1 MDLAFLNLTFL
12 FGALGAAVPL
22 VLHLVRRQ
30 RAGIHVF
37 SMVRFLISSQRA
49 IVRQQRFRRLLLLL
63 LRMAACALLAVIFAR
78 PFLRDQEETVFAGT
92 QPEAVAI
99 LVDTSY
105 SMGYG
110 NRIALAKRR
119 AAEILNDLQTGDQ
132 AALLPFAVQARVVR
146 ELGSSHAELPV
157 LLDSEVIATF
167 QATDYVE
174 ALRAADDQLS
184 GSDFDR
190 RTVYLV
196 SDFQQSGWNPRSGGW
211 KLSPGV
217 QLRMIDV
224 GDAQDDNSAVTGVE
238 IPSIAG
244 MDPSAVPAGQER
256 APAAPVAAPGE
267 DRAPAAPE
275 GERRAP
281 AGQERALSGDGR
293 TLDVAVRIRNFGPA
307 PFRDEVTLRVNGIET
322 GKRRVDI
329 PPYSDRVEI
338 FRQTFGS
345 ATNTGEVM
353 LGEDG
358 LPVDNRFYFTVNA
371 PTPVRVLCLE
381 ERSRPN
387 RPSEA
392 AYYLSQALSL
402 RRDPPVVVDV
412 QSPDALAAIDPSE
425 YDVVV
430 SANLSV
436 LPRAA
441 KDRLTGYVRSGGSLI
456 IALNPA
462 VSSGI
467 FNSSFGELLPGRIAS
482 LSSPD
487 SPRDRYRLLTDVNY
501 QHPVFQPFSG
511 PRHGDFG
518 TVRFYRTARFE
529 PDSSASVPARFDDG
543 AAAVAEK
550 PLGNGRT
557 FLVLSTFDLAWTD
570 FPIREVFVPFLYES
584 IDYLASRGTMH
595 ERGTGLYR
603 LAGEAVR
610 LPDDAQ
616 HVVLPSGEQVPVE
629 SSRSGR
635 KLITQTRQP
644 GLYRVQSESGRQTFA
659 VNLDTRESD
668 FTRMDTEAFA
678 AAMINPVAV
687 SPESRE
693 TESLARFVRDAE
705 VERRQGL
712 WWILG
717 FTLIVL
723 VLGETLLANRTH
735 R

>member
-22 VLHLVRRQ
+22 ILHLVRRQ

-37 SMVRFLISSQRA
+37 SMVRFLISSQRS

-78 PFLRDQEETVFAGT
+78 PFLRDQDETVFAGT

-132 AALLPFAVQARVVR
+132 VALLTFAVQARVIR
-146 ELGSSHAELPV
+146 ELGSSHSELPV
-157 LLDSEVIATF
+157 LVDSEVSATF

-211 KLSPGV
+211 KLGPGV

-238 IPSIAG
+238 IPTVAG
-244 MDPSAVPAGQER
+244 MESSAAASVESSGSPAS
-256 APAAPVAAPGE
+256 
-267 DRAPAAPE
+267 E
-275 GERRAP
+275 G
-281 AGQERALSGDGR
+281 RALSADGR
-293 TLDVAVRIRNFGPA
+293 TLDVAVRIRNFGQA

-322 GKRRVDI
+322 GKRRIDI
-329 PPYSDRVEI
+329 PPHSGRVEI

-345 ATNTGEVM
+345 ATNTGEVI

-381 ERSRPN
+381 ERSRPD

-412 QSPDALAAIDPSE
+412 LSPDALTAIDTSE
-425 YDVVV
+425 YDVVI

-436 LPRAA
+436 LPRAS
-441 KDRLTGYVRSGGSLI
+441 KDRLTGYVLSGGSLI

-487 SPRDRYRLLTDVNY
+487 SPRDRDRYRLLTDVNY

-518 TVRFYRTARFE
+518 TVRFFRTARFD

-584 IDYLASRGTMH
+584 IDYLASRGTLH
-595 ERGTGLYR
+595 ERGAGLYR

-610 LPDDAQ
+610 LPDGAQ
-616 HVVLPSGEQVPVE
+616 HVELPSGEQVPVE
-629 SSRSGR
+629 TSRSGR
-635 KLITQTRQP
+635 KLFTQTRQP
-644 GLYRVQSESGRQTFA
+644 GLYRVQSAGGRQTFA

-668 FTRMDTEAFA
+668 FTRLDPQAFA
-678 AAMINPVAV
+678 AALINPVAV
-687 SPESRE
+687 SPEVRE
-693 TESLARFVRDAE
+693 TESQDRLARDAE
-705 VERRQGL
+705 VERRQGI

-717 FTLIVL
+717 FTLIAL

>member
-78 PFLRDQEETVFAGT
+78 PFLRDQDETVFAGT

-105 SMGYG
+105 SMGFG

-132 AALLPFAVQARVVR
+132 AALLTFAVQARVIR
-146 ELGSSHAELPV
+146 ELGSSHSELPV
-157 LLDSEVIATF
+157 LVDSEVSTTF

-196 SDFQQSGWNPRSGGW
+196 SDFQQAGWNPRSGGW
-211 KLSPGV
+211 KLGPGV

-238 IPSIAG
+238 IPTVAG
-244 MDPSAVPAGQER
+244 MESS
-256 APAAPVAAPGE
+256 AAPDGA
-267 DRAPAAPE
+267 
-275 GERRAP
+275 ERV
-281 AGQERALSGDGR
+281 LSADGR
-293 TLDVAVRIRNFGPA
+293 TLDVAVRIRNFGQA

-329 PPYSDRVEI
+329 PPHSGRVEI
-338 FRQTFGS
+338 FRQAFGS
-345 ATNTGEVM
+345 ATNTGEVV

-358 LPVDNRFYFTVNA
+358 LPVDNRFFFTVNA

-392 AYYLSQALSL
+392 AYYLTQALSL

-412 QSPDALAAIDPSE
+412 RSPDALADVDPSD
-425 YDVVV
+425 YDVVI

-436 LPRAA
+436 VPRAA

-487 SPRDRYRLLTDVNY
+487 GPRDRYRLLTDVNY

-595 ERGTGLYR
+595 EHGAGLYR

-610 LPDDAQ
+610 LPDGAQ
-616 HVVLPSGEQVPVE
+616 YVVLPSGEQVPVE
-629 SSRSGR
+629 TSRTGS
-635 KLITQTRQP
+635 KLFTQTRQP
-644 GLYRVQSESGRQTFA
+644 GLYRVQSEDGQQTFA

-668 FTRMDTEAFA
+668 FTRMDAEAFA
-678 AAMINPVAV
+678 AALINLVAV

-717 FTLIVL
+717 FTLIAL

>member
-49 IVRQQRFRRLLLLL
+49 IVRQQRFRRILLLL
-63 LRMAACALLAVIFAR
+63 LRMAACAILAVIFAR
-78 PFLRDQEETVFAGT
+78 PFLRDQDETVFAGT
-92 QPEAVAI
+92 QPEAVSI

-119 AAEILNDLQTGDQ
+119 AAEILNELQTGDQ
-132 AALLPFAVQARVVR
+132 VALLTFAVQARVVR
-146 ELGSSHAELPV
+146 EIGPNQAELPI
-157 LLDSEVIATF
+157 LLDTQVNATF

-211 KLSPGV
+211 RLSPGV

-224 GDAQDDNSAVTGVE
+224 GDAQDENSAVTGVE
-238 IPSIAG
+238 IPTVAS
-244 MDPSAVPAGQER
+244 SES
-256 APAAPVAAPGE
+256 PAAAAAE
-267 DRAPAAPE
+267 DRTPDASATPT
-275 GERRAP
+275 GDGTLSR
-281 AGQERALSGDGR
+281 QERALSGDGR
-293 TLDVAVRIRNFGPA
+293 TLDVAVRIRNFGQA
-307 PFRDEVTLRVNGIET
+307 LFRDEVTLRVNGVET
-322 GKRRVDI
+322 GKRRVDL
-329 PPYSDRVEI
+329 PPQSGRVEI
-338 FRQTFGS
+338 FRQTFS
-345 ATNTGEVM
+345 AATNTGEVM
-353 LGEDG
+353 LGDDG

-412 QSPDALAAIDPSE
+412 RSADALAVSDPSE
-425 YDVVV
+425 YDVVI

-487 SPRDRYRLLTDVNY
+487 GPRDRYRLLTDVNY

-595 ERGTGLYR
+595 ERGAGLYR

-610 LPDDAQ
+610 LPDDAR

-629 SSRSGR
+629 TSRSGR
-635 KLITQTRQP
+635 KLFTQTRHP
-644 GLYRVQSESGRQTFA
+644 GLYRVQSAGGQQTFA

-668 FTRMDTEAFA
+668 FTRMDAEAFA
-678 AAMINPVAV
+678 AAMINPVAT
-687 SPESRE
+687 SPEARE
-693 TESLARFVRDAE
+693 TASWDRLVRDAE

-717 FTLIVL
+717 FTLIAL
-723 VLGETLLANRTH
+723 VLSETLLANRTH

>member
-37 SMVRFLISSQRA
+37 SMVRFLVSSQRA

-63 LRMAACALLAVIFAR
+63 LRMAACALLAVVFAR
-78 PFLRDQEETVFAGT
+78 PFIRDHNETVFASA

-110 NRIALAKRR
+110 NRLALAKRR
-119 AAEILNDLQTGDQ
+119 VAEILNDLQTGDQ
-132 AALLPFAVQARVVR
+132 VALLTFAVQARVVR
-146 ELGSSHAELPV
+146 ELGSGHSELPV
-157 LLDSEVIATF
+157 LLDTEVNATF

-184 GSDFDR
+184 GADFDQ

-196 SDFQQSGWNPRSGGW
+196 SDFQQSGWKQGSAGW
-211 KLSPGV
+211 KLGPGV

-224 GDAQDDNSAVTGVE
+224 GDAQDDNAAVTGVE
-238 IPSIAG
+238 IP
-244 MDPSAVPAGQER
+244 AVTSMEL
-256 APAAPVAAPGE
+256 PAAPAGG
-267 DRAPAAPE
+267 DRAPT
-275 GERRAP
+275 GE
-281 AGQERALSGDGR
+281 ERALAGSGR
-293 TLDVAVRIRNFGPA
+293 TLDVVVRIRNYGRA
-307 PFRDEVTLRVNGIET
+307 PFRDEVTLRVNGIESE
-322 GKRRVDI
+322 KRRVDI
-329 PPYSDRVEI
+329 PPRSGRLET
-338 FRQTFGS
+338 FRQTFES
-345 ATNTGEVM
+345 ATNTGEVI

-371 PTPVRVLCLE
+371 PSPVRVLCLE
-381 ERSRPN
+381 ERLRPD

-402 RRDPPVVVDV
+402 RRNPPVVVDV
-412 QSPDALAAIDPSE
+412 QSPGTLDAVDPAE

-441 KDRLTGYVRSGGSLI
+441 KNTLTGYVRSGGSLI
-456 IALNPA
+456 IGLNPA
-462 VSSGI
+462 VSPGI
-467 FNSSFGELLPGRIAS
+467 FNSSFGELLPGRIVS
-482 LSSPD
+482 LSYPD

-518 TVRFYRTARFE
+518 TARFYRTARLE

-543 AAAVAEK
+543 GSAMAEK

-584 IDYLASRGTMH
+584 IDYLATRGSMH

-610 LPDDAQ
+610 LPDDAR
-616 HVVLPSGEQVPVE
+616 HVELPTGEQVPVE
-629 SSRSGR
+629 TSRSGR
-635 KLITQTRQP
+635 KLFTQTRQP
-644 GLYRVQSESGRQTFA
+644 GLYQVQSAGGRQYFA

-668 FTRMDTEAFA
+668 FTRMDAEAFA
-678 AAMINPVAV
+678 SALINPVAM

-693 TESLARFVRDAE
+693 TESLARLARDAE

-712 WWILG
+712 WWFLG
-717 FTLIVL
+717 FTLIAL

>member
-22 VLHLVRRQ
+22 ILHLVRRQ

-37 SMVRFLISSQRA
+37 SMVRFLISSQRS

-78 PFLRDQEETVFAGT
+78 PFLRDQDETVFAGT

-132 AALLPFAVQARVVR
+132 AALLTFAVQARVIR
-146 ELGSSHAELPV
+146 ELGSSHSELPV
-157 LLDSEVIATF
+157 LVDSEVSATF

-211 KLSPGV
+211 KLGPGV

-238 IPSIAG
+238 IPTVAG
-244 MDPSAVPAGQER
+244 MESS
-256 APAAPVAAPGE
+256 AAPDGA
-267 DRAPAAPE
+267 
-275 GERRAP
+275 
-281 AGQERALSGDGR
+281 ERALSADGR
-293 TLDVAVRIRNFGPA
+293 TLDVAVRIRNFGQA

-329 PPYSDRVEI
+329 PPHSSRVEI

-358 LPVDNRFYFTVNA
+358 LPVDNRFFFTVNA

-412 QSPDALAAIDPSE
+412 RSPDALAAVDPSE
-425 YDVVV
+425 YDVVI

-482 LSSPD
+482 LSPPD
-487 SPRDRYRLLTDVNY
+487 RPRDRYRVLTDVNY

-595 ERGTGLYR
+595 ERGAGLYR

-610 LPDDAQ
+610 LPDGAQ

-629 SSRSGR
+629 TSRTGR
-635 KLITQTRQP
+635 KLFTQTRQP
-644 GLYRVQSESGRQTFA
+644 GLYRVQSEGGQQTFA

-668 FTRMDTEAFA
+668 FARMDAEAFA
-678 AAMINPVAV
+678 AALINPVAE

-717 FTLIVL
+717 FTLIAL

>member
-22 VLHLVRRQ
+22 ILHLVRRQ

-37 SMVRFLISSQRA
+37 SMVRFLISSQRS

-78 PFLRDQEETVFAGT
+78 PFLRDQDETVFAGT

-132 AALLPFAVQARVVR
+132 AALLTFAVQARVIR
-146 ELGSSHAELPV
+146 ELGSSHSELPV
-157 LLDSEVIATF
+157 LVDSEVSATF

-211 KLSPGV
+211 KLGPGV

-238 IPSIAG
+238 IPTVAG
-244 MDPSAVPAGQER
+244 MESSAAAGLESSSAR
-256 APAAPVAAPGE
+256 AGE
-267 DRAPAAPE
+267 GRTSAGE
-275 GERRAP
+275 G
-281 AGQERALSGDGR
+281 RALSADGR
-293 TLDVAVRIRNFGPA
+293 TLDVAVRIRNFGQA

-322 GKRRVDI
+322 GKRRIDI
-329 PPYSDRVEI
+329 PPHSGRVEI

-381 ERSRPN
+381 ERSRPD

-412 QSPDALAAIDPSE
+412 RSPDALTAIDASE
-425 YDVVV
+425 YDVVI

-436 LPRAA
+436 LPRAS
-441 KDRLTGYVRSGGSLI
+441 KDRLTGYVLSGGSLI

-487 SPRDRYRLLTDVNY
+487 SPRDRDRYRLLTDVNY

-518 TVRFYRTARFE
+518 TVRFFRTARFD

-584 IDYLASRGTMH
+584 IDYLASRGTLH
-595 ERGTGLYR
+595 ERGAGLYR

-610 LPDDAQ
+610 LPDGAQ
-616 HVVLPSGEQVPVE
+616 HVELPSGEQVPVE
-629 SSRSGR
+629 TSRSGR
-635 KLITQTRQP
+635 KLFTQTRQP
-644 GLYRVQSESGRQTFA
+644 GLYRVQSEGGQQTFA

-668 FTRMDTEAFA
+668 FTRMDAEAFA
-678 AAMINPVAV
+678 AALINPVAV

-717 FTLIVL
+717 FTLIAL
-723 VLGETLLANRTH
+723 MLGETLLANRTH

>member
-22 VLHLVRRQ
+22 ILHLVRRQ

-37 SMVRFLISSQRA
+37 SMVRFLISSQRSV
-49 IVRQQRFRRLLLLL
+49 VRQQRFRRLLLLL
-63 LRMAACALLAVIFAR
+63 LRMAVCALLAVIFAR
-78 PFLRDQEETVFAGT
+78 PFLRDQDETVFAGT

-105 SMGYG
+105 SMGFG

-132 AALLPFAVQARVVR
+132 AALLTFAVQARVVR
-146 ELGSSHAELPV
+146 ELGSSHSELPV
-157 LLDSEVIATF
+157 LVDSEVSATF

-211 KLSPGV
+211 KLGPGV

-238 IPSIAG
+238 IPTVAG
-244 MDPSAVPAGQER
+244 MESSAATSVGSS
-256 APAAPVAAPGE
+256 AAPDGA
-267 DRAPAAPE
+267 
-275 GERRAP
+275 ERV
-281 AGQERALSGDGR
+281 LSADGR
-293 TLDVAVRIRNFGPA
+293 TLDVAVRIRNFGQA

-322 GKRRVDI
+322 GKRRIDI
-329 PPYSDRVEI
+329 PPHSGRVEI
-338 FRQTFGS
+338 FRQAFGS
-345 ATNTGEVM
+345 ATNTGEVI

-358 LPVDNRFYFTVNA
+358 LPVDNRFFFTVNA
-371 PTPVRVLCLE
+371 PTPIRVLCLE

-392 AYYLSQALSL
+392 AYYLTQALSL

-412 QSPDALAAIDPSE
+412 RSPDALAAVDPSD
-425 YDVVV
+425 YDVVI

-487 SPRDRYRLLTDVNY
+487 GPRDRYRVLTDVNY

-595 ERGTGLYR
+595 ERGAGLYR

-610 LPDDAQ
+610 LPDGAQ
-616 HVVLPSGEQVPVE
+616 YVVLPSGEQVPVE
-629 SSRSGR
+629 TSRTGR
-635 KLITQTRQP
+635 MLFTQTRQP
-644 GLYRVQSESGRQTFA
+644 GLYRVQSEDGQQTFA

-668 FTRMDTEAFA
+668 LARMDAEAFA
-678 AAMINPVAV
+678 AALINPVAV

-717 FTLIVL
+717 FTLIAL

>member
-22 VLHLVRRQ
+22 ILHLVRRQ

-37 SMVRFLISSQRA
+37 SMVRFLISSQRS

-78 PFLRDQEETVFAGT
+78 PFLRDQDETVFAGT

-105 SMGYG
+105 SMGFG

-132 AALLPFAVQARVVR
+132 AALLTFAVQARVIR
-146 ELGSSHAELPV
+146 ELGSSHSELPV
-157 LLDSEVIATF
+157 LVDSEVSATF

-196 SDFQQSGWNPRSGGW
+196 SDFQQAGWNPRSGGW
-211 KLSPGV
+211 KLGPGV

-238 IPSIAG
+238 IPTVAG
-244 MDPSAVPAGQER
+244 MESS
-256 APAAPVAAPGE
+256 AAPDGA
-267 DRAPAAPE
+267 
-275 GERRAP
+275 ERV
-281 AGQERALSGDGR
+281 LSADGR
-293 TLDVAVRIRNFGPA
+293 TLDVAVRIRNFGQA

-329 PPYSDRVEI
+329 PPHSGQVEI
-338 FRQTFGS
+338 FRQAFGS
-345 ATNTGEVM
+345 ATNTGEVV

-358 LPVDNRFYFTVNA
+358 LPVDNRFFFTVNA

-392 AYYLSQALSL
+392 AYYLTQALSL

-412 QSPDALAAIDPSE
+412 RSPDALADVDPSD
-425 YDVVV
+425 YDVVI

-487 SPRDRYRLLTDVNY
+487 GPRDRYRLLTDVNY

-595 ERGTGLYR
+595 ERGDGLYR

-610 LPDDAQ
+610 LPDGAQ
-616 HVVLPSGEQVPVE
+616 YVVLPSGEQVPVE
-629 SSRSGR
+629 TSRTGS
-635 KLITQTRQP
+635 KLFTQTRQP
-644 GLYRVQSESGRQTFA
+644 GLYRVQSEDGQQTFA

-668 FTRMDTEAFA
+668 FTRMDAEAFA
-678 AAMINPVAV
+678 AALINPLAV

-717 FTLIVL
+717 FTLIAL

>member
-22 VLHLVRRQ
+22 ILHLVRRQ

-37 SMVRFLISSQRA
+37 SMVRFLVSSQRA

-110 NRIALAKRR
+110 NRIALAKRQ
-119 AAEILNDLQTGDQ
+119 AADILNDLQTGDQ
-132 AALLPFAVQARVVR
+132 AALLTFAVQAQVVR
-146 ELGSSHAELPV
+146 ELGSNQSELPV
-157 LLDSEVIATF
+157 LLDTEVNATY

-211 KLSPGV
+211 RLSPGI

-224 GDAQDDNSAVTGVE
+224 GDAQDENSAVTGVE
-238 IPSIAG
+238 IPTVASG
-244 MDPSAVPAGQER
+244 ESSAFTSGVSS
-256 APAAPVAAPGE
+256 AALDGE
-267 DRAPAAPE
+267 
-275 GERRAP
+275 
-281 AGQERALSGDGR
+281 GR
-293 TLDVAVRIRNFGPA
+293 TPNGEARTPDGEARTLSEGGRILEVAVRIRNFGQA

-329 PPYSDRVEI
+329 PPRSGRVEL

-345 ATNTGEVM
+345 ATNTGEVI
-353 LGEDG
+353 LGADA

-381 ERSRPN
+381 ERSRPD

-402 RRDPPVVVDV
+402 RLDPPVVVDV
-412 QSPDALAAIDPSE
+412 RSPDVLTAIDPSE

-584 IDYLASRGTMH
+584 IDYLASRGSMH
-595 ERGTGLYR
+595 ERGAGLYR

-616 HVVLPSGEQVPVE
+616 HVELPSGELVPVE
-629 SSRSGR
+629 TSRSGR
-635 KLITQTRQP
+635 KLFTQTRQP
-644 GLYRVQSESGRQTFA
+644 GLYRVQSAVGRQTFA

-668 FTRMDTEAFA
+668 FTRMDAEAFA
-678 AAMINPVAV
+678 AALINPVAV
-687 SPESRE
+687 SPEARE
-693 TESLARFVRDAE
+693 TESQDRLVRDAE

-717 FTLIVL
+717 FTLIAL

>member
-49 IVRQQRFRRLLLLL
+49 IVRQQRFRRILLLL
-63 LRMAACALLAVIFAR
+63 LRMAACAILAVIFAR
-78 PFLRDQEETVFAGT
+78 PFLRDQDETVFAGT
-92 QPEAVAI
+92 QPEAVSI

-119 AAEILNDLQTGDQ
+119 AAEILNELQTGDQ
-132 AALLPFAVQARVVR
+132 VALLTFAVQARVVR
-146 ELGSSHAELPV
+146 EIGPNQAELPI
-157 LLDSEVIATF
+157 LLDTQVNATF

-211 KLSPGV
+211 RLSPGV

-238 IPSIAG
+238 IPTFASVE
-244 MDPSAVPAGQER
+244 S
-256 APAAPVAAPGE
+256 PAAAAAE
-267 DRAPAAPE
+267 DRTPDASATPT
-275 GERRAP
+275 GDGTLSR
-281 AGQERALSGDGR
+281 QERALSGDGR
-293 TLDVAVRIRNFGPA
+293 TLDVAVRIRNFGQA
-307 PFRDEVTLRVNGIET
+307 PFRDEVTLRVNGVET
-322 GKRRVDI
+322 GKRRVDV
-329 PPYSDRVEI
+329 PPQSGRVEI
-338 FRQTFGS
+338 FRQTFS
-345 ATNTGEVM
+345 AATNTGEVM
-353 LGEDG
+353 LGDDG

-412 QSPDALAAIDPSE
+412 RSADALGAADPSE
-425 YDVVV
+425 YDVVI

-482 LSSPD
+482 LSSPE

-595 ERGTGLYR
+595 ERGAGLYR

-610 LPDDAQ
+610 LPDDAR

-629 SSRSGR
+629 TSRSGR
-635 KLITQTRQP
+635 KLFTQTRHP
-644 GLYRVQSESGRQTFA
+644 GLYRVQSAGGQQTFA

-668 FTRMDTEAFA
+668 FTRMDAEAFA
-678 AAMINPVAV
+678 AAMINPVAR
-687 SPESRE
+687 SPEARE
-693 TESLARFVRDAE
+693 TASQDRLARDAE

-717 FTLIVL
+717 FTLIAL

>member
-49 IVRQQRFRRLLLLL
+49 IVRQQRFRRILLLL
-63 LRMAACALLAVIFAR
+63 LRMAACAILAVIFAR
-78 PFLRDQEETVFAGT
+78 PFLRDQDETVFAGT
-92 QPEAVAI
+92 QPEAVSI

-119 AAEILNDLQTGDQ
+119 AAEILNELQTGDQ
-132 AALLPFAVQARVVR
+132 VALLTFAVQARVVR
-146 ELGSSHAELPV
+146 EIGPNQAELPI
-157 LLDSEVIATF
+157 LLDTQVNATF

-211 KLSPGV
+211 RLSPGV

-238 IPSIAG
+238 IPTVASVE
-244 MDPSAVPAGQER
+244 S
-256 APAAPVAAPGE
+256 PAAAAAE
-267 DRAPAAPE
+267 DRTPDASATPT
-275 GERRAP
+275 GDGTLSR
-281 AGQERALSGDGR
+281 QERALSGDGR
-293 TLDVAVRIRNFGPA
+293 TLDVAVRIRNFGQA
-307 PFRDEVTLRVNGIET
+307 PFRDEVTLRVNGVET
-322 GKRRVDI
+322 GKRRVDV
-329 PPYSDRVEI
+329 PPQSGRVEI
-338 FRQTFGS
+338 FRQTFS
-345 ATNTGEVM
+345 AATNTGEVM
-353 LGEDG
+353 LGDDG

-412 QSPDALAAIDPSE
+412 RSADALGAADPLE
-425 YDVVV
+425 YDVVI

-595 ERGTGLYR
+595 ERGAGLYR

-610 LPDDAQ
+610 LPDDAR
-616 HVVLPSGEQVPVE
+616 HVVLPSGEQVQVE
-629 SSRSGR
+629 TSRSGR
-635 KLITQTRQP
+635 KLFTQTRHP
-644 GLYRVQSESGRQTFA
+644 GLYRVQSAGGQQTFA

-668 FTRMDTEAFA
+668 FTRLDAEAFA
-678 AAMINPVAV
+678 AAMINPVAT
-687 SPESRE
+687 SPEARE
-693 TESLARFVRDAE
+693 TASQDRLVRDAE

-717 FTLIVL
+717 FTLIAL

>member
-1 MDLAFLNLTFL
+1 MDLAFLNITFL

-22 VLHLVRRQ
+22 ILHLVRRQ

-49 IVRQQRFRRLLLLL
+49 IVRQQRFRRILLLL

-78 PFLRDQEETVFAGT
+78 PFLQDQEETVFAGT

-110 NRIALAKRR
+110 NRLALARRR
-119 AAEILNDLQTGDQ
+119 AVEILNDLQTGDQ
-132 AALLPFAVQARVVR
+132 AALLTFAVQARVVR
-146 ELGSSHAELPV
+146 ELGTNHAELPV
-157 LLDSEVIATF
+157 LLDTVVNTTF
-167 QATDYVE
+167 HATDYVE

-184 GSDFDR
+184 GSDFGR

-196 SDFQQSGWNPRSGGW
+196 SDFQQTGWNPRSAGW

-224 GDAQDDNSAVTGVE
+224 GDAQDGNSAVTGVE
-238 IPSIAG
+238 IP
-244 MDPSAVPAGQER
+244 AVTGVES
-256 APAAPVAAPGE
+256 VAAPARSAAAPAGE
-267 DRAPAAPE
+267 DRAP
-275 GERRAP
+275 
-281 AGQERALSGDGR
+281 SGNGR
-293 TLDVAVRIRNFGPA
+293 YLDVAVRIRNFGQT
-307 PFRDEVTLRVNGIET
+307 PFRDEVTLLVNGIET
-322 GKRRVDI
+322 GRRRVDI
-329 PPYSDRVEI
+329 PPHSGQVEI
-338 FRQTFGS
+338 FRQEFGA
-345 ATNTGEVM
+345 ATNTGEVIV
-353 LGEDG
+353 GDDG

-412 QSPDALAAIDPSE
+412 RSPESLNAVDPSE

-467 FNSSFGELLPGRIAS
+467 FNSSFGELLPGRIVS

-487 SPRDRYRLLTDVNY
+487 LPRDRYRLLTDVNY

-518 TVRFYRTARFE
+518 TVRFYHTARFE

-543 AAAVAEK
+543 TAAVAEK

-584 IDYLASRGTMH
+584 IDYLASRGTMQ
-595 ERGTGLYR
+595 ERGAGLYR

-610 LPDDAQ
+610 LPDDAR
-616 HVVLPSGEQVPVE
+616 HVELPSGEQVQVE
-629 SSRSGR
+629 TSRSGR
-635 KLITQTRQP
+635 KLFTQTRQP
-644 GLYRVQSESGRQTFA
+644 GLYRVQSAGGQQTFA

-668 FTRMDTEAFA
+668 FTRMDAEAFA
-678 AAMINPVAV
+678 AALINPVAA
-687 SPESRE
+687 SPEARE
-693 TESLARFVRDAE
+693 TESQARLVRDAE

-712 WWILG
+712 WWFLG
-717 FTLIVL
+717 FTLIAL

>member
-22 VLHLVRRQ
+22 ILHLVRRQ

-78 PFLRDQEETVFAGT
+78 PFLRDQDETVFAGT

-132 AALLPFAVQARVVR
+132 AALLTFAVQARVIR
-146 ELGSSHAELPV
+146 ELGSSHSELHV
-157 LLDSEVIATF
+157 LLDAEVKATF

-196 SDFQQSGWNPRSGGW
+196 SDYQQSGWNPRSGGW
-211 KLSPGV
+211 KLGPGV

-238 IPSIAG
+238 IPTVAG
-244 MDPSAVPAGQER
+244 VESPAAASVESSASPAGEGR
-256 APAAPVAAPGE
+256 AST
-267 DRAPAAPE
+267 RE
-275 GERRAP
+275 G
-281 AGQERALSGDGR
+281 RALSADGR
-293 TLDVAVRIRNFGPA
+293 TLDVAVRIRNFGQA
-307 PFRDEVTLRVNGIET
+307 PFREEVTLRVNGIET
-322 GKRRVDI
+322 GMRRVDI
-329 PPYSDRVEI
+329 PPHSGRVEI

-402 RRDPPVVVDV
+402 RRDP
-412 QSPDALAAIDPSE
+412 
-425 YDVVV
+425 
-430 SANLSV
+430 
-436 LPRAA
+436 
-441 KDRLTGYVRSGGSLI
+441 
-456 IALNPA
+456 
-462 VSSGI
+462 
-467 FNSSFGELLPGRIAS
+467 
-482 LSSPD
+482 
-487 SPRDRYRLLTDVNY
+487 
-501 QHPVFQPFSG
+501 
-511 PRHGDFG
+511 
-518 TVRFYRTARFE
+518 
-529 PDSSASVPARFDDG
+529 
-543 AAAVAEK
+543 
-550 PLGNGRT
+550 
-557 FLVLSTFDLAWTD
+557 
-570 FPIREVFVPFLYES
+570 
-584 IDYLASRGTMH
+584 
-595 ERGTGLYR
+595 
-603 LAGEAVR
+603 
-610 LPDDAQ
+610 
-616 HVVLPSGEQVPVE
+616 
-629 SSRSGR
+629 
-635 KLITQTRQP
+635 
-644 GLYRVQSESGRQTFA
+644 
-659 VNLDTRESD
+659 
-668 FTRMDTEAFA
+668 
-678 AAMINPVAV
+678 
-687 SPESRE
+687 
-693 TESLARFVRDAE
+693 
-705 VERRQGL
+705 
-712 WWILG
+712 
-717 FTLIVL
+717 
-723 VLGETLLANRTH
+723 
-735 R
+735 

>member
-49 IVRQQRFRRLLLLL
+49 IVRQQRFRRILLLL
-63 LRMAACALLAVIFAR
+63 LRMAACAILAVIFAR
-78 PFLRDQEETVFAGT
+78 PFLRDQDETVFAGT
-92 QPEAVAI
+92 QPEAVSI

-119 AAEILNDLQTGDQ
+119 AAEILNELQTGDQ
-132 AALLPFAVQARVVR
+132 VALLTFAVQARVVR
-146 ELGSSHAELPV
+146 EIGPNQAELPI
-157 LLDSEVIATF
+157 LLDTQVNATF

-211 KLSPGV
+211 RLSPGV

-238 IPSIAG
+238 IPTVASVE
-244 MDPSAVPAGQER
+244 S
-256 APAAPVAAPGE
+256 PAAAAAE
-267 DRAPAAPE
+267 DRTPDASATPT
-275 GERRAP
+275 GGGTLSR
-281 AGQERALSGDGR
+281 QERALSGDGR
-293 TLDVAVRIRNFGPA
+293 TLDVAVRIRNFGQA
-307 PFRDEVTLRVNGIET
+307 PFRDEVTLRVNGVET
-322 GKRRVDI
+322 GKRRVDV
-329 PPYSDRVEI
+329 PPQSGRVEI
-338 FRQTFGS
+338 FRQTFS
-345 ATNTGEVM
+345 AATNTGEVM
-353 LGEDG
+353 LGDDG

-412 QSPDALAAIDPSE
+412 RSADALAVSDPSE
-425 YDVVV
+425 YDVII

-487 SPRDRYRLLTDVNY
+487 GPRDRYRLLTDVNY

-595 ERGTGLYR
+595 ERGAGLYR

-610 LPDDAQ
+610 LPDDAR

-629 SSRSGR
+629 TSRSGR
-635 KLITQTRQP
+635 KLFTQTRHP
-644 GLYRVQSESGRQTFA
+644 GLYRVQSAGGQQTFA

-668 FTRMDTEAFA
+668 FTRMDAEAFA
-678 AAMINPVAV
+678 AAMINPVAT
-687 SPESRE
+687 SPEARE
-693 TESLARFVRDAE
+693 TASQDRLVRDAE

-717 FTLIVL
+717 FTLIAL

>member
-49 IVRQQRFRRLLLLL
+49 IVRQQRFRRILLLL
-63 LRMAACALLAVIFAR
+63 LRMAACAILAVIFAR
-78 PFLRDQEETVFAGT
+78 PFLRDQDETVFAGT
-92 QPEAVAI
+92 QPEAVSI

-119 AAEILNDLQTGDQ
+119 AAEILNELQTGDQ
-132 AALLPFAVQARVVR
+132 VALLTFAVQARVVR
-146 ELGSSHAELPV
+146 EIGSNQAELPI
-157 LLDSEVIATF
+157 LLDTQVNATF

-211 KLSPGV
+211 RLSPGV

-238 IPSIAG
+238 IPTVASVE
-244 MDPSAVPAGQER
+244 S
-256 APAAPVAAPGE
+256 PAAAAAE
-267 DRAPAAPE
+267 DRTPDASATPT
-275 GERRAP
+275 GGGTLSR
-281 AGQERALSGDGR
+281 QERALSGDGR
-293 TLDVAVRIRNFGPA
+293 TLDVAVRIRNFGQA
-307 PFRDEVTLRVNGIET
+307 PFRDEVTLRVNGVET
-322 GKRRVDI
+322 GKRRVDV
-329 PPYSDRVEI
+329 PPRSGRVEV
-338 FRQTFGS
+338 FRQTFS
-345 ATNTGEVM
+345 AATNTGEVM
-353 LGEDG
+353 LGDDG

-402 RRDPPVVVDV
+402 RRDPRVVVDV
-412 QSPDALAAIDPSE
+412 RSADALAVSDPSE
-425 YDVVV
+425 YDVVI

-487 SPRDRYRLLTDVNY
+487 GPRDRYRLLTDVNY

-610 LPDDAQ
+610 LPDDAR

-629 SSRSGR
+629 TSRSGR
-635 KLITQTRQP
+635 KLFTQTRHP
-644 GLYRVQSESGRQTFA
+644 GLYRVQSAGGQQTFA
-659 VNLDTRESD
+659 VNLYTRESD
-668 FTRMDTEAFA
+668 FTRMDAEAFA
-678 AAMINPVAV
+678 AAMINPVAT
-687 SPESRE
+687 SPEARE
-693 TESLARFVRDAE
+693 TASRDRLARDAE

-717 FTLIVL
+717 FTLIAL

>member
-49 IVRQQRFRRLLLLL
+49 IVRQQRFRRILLLL
-63 LRMAACALLAVIFAR
+63 LRMAACAILAVIFAR
-78 PFLRDQEETVFAGT
+78 PFLRDQDETVFAGT
-92 QPEAVAI
+92 QPEAVSI

-119 AAEILNDLQTGDQ
+119 AAEILNELQTGDQ
-132 AALLPFAVQARVVR
+132 VALLTFAVQARVVR
-146 ELGSSHAELPV
+146 EIGPNQAELPI
-157 LLDSEVIATF
+157 LLDTQVNATF

-211 KLSPGV
+211 RLSPGV

-238 IPSIAG
+238 IPTVASSESP
-244 MDPSAVPAGQER
+244 D
-256 APAAPVAAPGE
+256 AAAAE
-267 DRAPAAPE
+267 DRSPE
-275 GERRAP
+275 ASATPTGGGTLSR
-281 AGQERALSGDGR
+281 QERALSGDGR
-293 TLDVAVRIRNFGPA
+293 TLDVAVRIRNFGQA
-307 PFRDEVTLRVNGIET
+307 PFRDEVTLRVNGVET
-322 GKRRVDI
+322 GKRRVDV
-329 PPYSDRVEI
+329 PPRSGRVEI
-338 FRQTFGS
+338 FRQTFS
-345 ATNTGEVM
+345 AATNTGEVM
-353 LGEDG
+353 LGDDG

-412 QSPDALAAIDPSE
+412 RSSDALAVSDPSE
-425 YDVVV
+425 YDVVI

-467 FNSSFGELLPGRIAS
+467 FNSTFGELLPGRIAS

-487 SPRDRYRLLTDVNY
+487 GPRDRYRLLTDVNY

-595 ERGTGLYR
+595 ERGAGLYR

-610 LPDDAQ
+610 LPDDAR

-629 SSRSGR
+629 TSRSGR
-635 KLITQTRQP
+635 KLFTQTRHP
-644 GLYRVQSESGRQTFA
+644 GLYRVQSAGGQQTFA

-668 FTRMDTEAFA
+668 FTRMDAEAFA
-678 AAMINPVAV
+678 AAMINPVAT
-687 SPESRE
+687 SPEARE
-693 TESLARFVRDAE
+693 TASRDRLARDAE

-717 FTLIVL
+717 FTLIAL

>member
-30 RAGIHVF
+30 RAGVHVF

-78 PFLRDQEETVFAGT
+78 PFLRDQDETVFAGT
-92 QPEAVAI
+92 RPEAVAI

-132 AALLPFAVQARVVR
+132 AALLTFAVQARVLR

-157 LLDSEVIATF
+157 LLDTEVNATY

-184 GSDFDR
+184 GSDFDQ

-196 SDFQQSGWNPRSGGW
+196 SDFQQSGWSPRSGGW
-211 KLSPGV
+211 KLGPGV

-238 IPSIAG
+238 IPTVAG
-244 MDPSAVPAGQER
+244 LESPAVTSGESSSATTGESSSAS
-256 APAAPVAAPGE
+256 AAASGE
-267 DRAPAAPE
+267 DR
-275 GERRAP
+275 RP
-281 AGQERALSGDGR
+281 AGGERALAGDGR
-293 TLDVAVRIRNFGPA
+293 TLDVAVRIRNFGQT

-322 GKRRVDI
+322 GRRRIDI
-329 PPYSDRVEI
+329 PPRTGRVEI
-338 FRQTFGS
+338 FRQTFRS

-358 LPVDNRFYFTVNA
+358 LPEDNRFYFTVNA

-412 QSPDALAAIDPSE
+412 RSPDALAAADPSE
-425 YDVVV
+425 YDVVI

-487 SPRDRYRLLTDVNY
+487 DPRDRYRLLTDVNY

-543 AAAVAEK
+543 GAAVAEK

-584 IDYLASRGTMH
+584 IDYLASRGTMN
-595 ERGTGLYR
+595 ERGARLYR

-616 HVVLPSGEQVPVE
+616 NVELPSGEQVPVE
-629 SSRSGR
+629 TSRSGR
-635 KLITQTRQP
+635 KLFTQTRQP
-644 GLYRVQSESGRQTFA
+644 GLYRVQSARGRQTFA

-668 FTRMDTEAFA
+668 FTRMDAEAFA
-678 AAMINPVAV
+678 AALINPVAA

-693 TESLARFVRDAE
+693 TESLARLARDAE

-717 FTLIVL
+717 FTLIAL

>member
-49 IVRQQRFRRLLLLL
+49 IVRQQRFRRILLLL
-63 LRMAACALLAVIFAR
+63 LRMAACAILAVIFAR
-78 PFLRDQEETVFAGT
+78 PFLRDQDETVFAGT

-132 AALLPFAVQARVVR
+132 VALLTFAVQARVVR
-146 ELGSSHAELPV
+146 ELGSNQAELPV
-157 LLDSEVIATF
+157 LLDSQVNATF

-196 SDFQQSGWNPRSGGW
+196 SDFQQTGWNPRSGGW
-211 KLSPGV
+211 RLSPGV

-244 MDPSAVPAGQER
+244 VES
-256 APAAPVAAPGE
+256 PAAPAGE
-267 DRAPAAPE
+267 
-275 GERRAP
+275 
-281 AGQERALSGDGR
+281 GR
-293 TLDVAVRIRNFGPA
+293 TLDVAVRIRNFGQA
-307 PFRDEVTLRVNGIET
+307 PFREEVTLRINGIET

-329 PPYSDRVEI
+329 PPQSGRVEI
-338 FRQTFGS
+338 FRQAFGS
-345 ATNTGEVM
+345 ATNTGVVM

-381 ERSRPN
+381 ERSRPD

-412 QSPDALAAIDPSE
+412 RSPDALTAIDPTE

-456 IALNPA
+456 IALSPA

-487 SPRDRYRLLTDVNY
+487 GPRDRYRLLTDVNY

-595 ERGTGLYR
+595 ERGAGLYR

-610 LPDDAQ
+610 LPDDAR
-616 HVVLPSGEQVPVE
+616 HVLLPSGEQVPVE
-629 SSRSGR
+629 TARSGR
-635 KLITQTRQP
+635 KLFTQTRQP
-644 GLYRVQSESGRQTFA
+644 GLYRVQSAGGQQTFA

-668 FTRMDTEAFA
+668 FARMDAEAFA
-678 AAMINPVAV
+678 AAMINPVAT
-687 SPESRE
+687 SPEARE
-693 TESLARFVRDAE
+693 TASRDRLVRDAE

-717 FTLIVL
+717 FTLIAL

>member
-1 MDLAFLNLTFL
+1 MDLSFLNLTFL

-22 VLHLVRRQ
+22 ILHLVRRQ

-49 IVRQQRFRRLLLLL
+49 IVRQQRFRRILLLL
-63 LRMAACALLAVIFAR
+63 LRMAACAILAVIFAR
-78 PFLRDQEETVFAGT
+78 PFLRDQDETVFAGT

-99 LVDTSY
+99 LIDTSY

-119 AAEILNDLQTGDQ
+119 AAEILNELQTGDRV
-132 AALLPFAVQARVVR
+132 ALLTFAVQARVVR
-146 ELGSSHAELPV
+146 ELGSNQTELPV
-157 LLDSEVIATF
+157 LLDTQVNATF

-196 SDFQQSGWNPRSGGW
+196 SDLQQSGWNPRSGGW
-211 KLSPGV
+211 RLSPGV

-238 IPSIAG
+238 IPSIASG
-244 MDPSAVPAGQER
+244 ESSA
-256 APAAPVAAPGE
+256 AAVGE
-267 DRAPAAPE
+267 DRT
-275 GERRAP
+275 
-281 AGQERALSGDGR
+281 LSGDGR
-293 TLDVAVRIRNFGPA
+293 TLDVAVRIWNFGQA

-329 PPYSDRVEI
+329 PPQSGRVEI
-338 FRQTFGS
+338 FRQAFGS
-345 ATNTGEVM
+345 ATNSGEVM

-358 LPVDNRFYFTVNA
+358 LQVDNRFYFTVNA

-381 ERSRPN
+381 ERSRPD

-412 QSPDALAAIDPSE
+412 RSPDALTAIDPSE
-425 YDVVV
+425 YDVVI

-441 KDRLTGYVRSGGSLI
+441 KDGLTAYVHSGGSLI

-482 LSSPD
+482 ISSPD
-487 SPRDRYRLLTDVNY
+487 GPRDRYRLLTDVNY

-543 AAAVAEK
+543 AVAVAEK

-595 ERGTGLYR
+595 ERGAGLYR

-616 HVVLPSGEQVPVE
+616 HVVLPSGEQVPAE
-629 SSRSGR
+629 TSRSGR
-635 KLITQTRQP
+635 KLFTQTRQP
-644 GLYRVQSESGRQTFA
+644 GLYRVQSAGGLLTFA

-668 FTRMDTEAFA
+668 FTRMDAEAFA
-678 AAMINPVAV
+678 AAMINPVAA
-687 SPESRE
+687 SPEARE
-693 TESLARFVRDAE
+693 TASQDRLARDAE

-717 FTLIVL
+717 FTLIAL

>member
-49 IVRQQRFRRLLLLL
+49 IVRQQRFRRILLLL
-63 LRMAACALLAVIFAR
+63 LRMAACAILAVIFAR
-78 PFLRDQEETVFAGT
+78 PFLRDQDETVFAGT
-92 QPEAVAI
+92 QPEAVSI

-119 AAEILNDLQTGDQ
+119 AAEILNELQTGDQ
-132 AALLPFAVQARVVR
+132 VALLTFAVQARVVR
-146 ELGSSHAELPV
+146 EIGPNQAELPI
-157 LLDSEVIATF
+157 LLDTQVNATF

-211 KLSPGV
+211 RLSPGV

-224 GDAQDDNSAVTGVE
+224 GDAQDDNTAVTGVE
-238 IPSIAG
+238 IPTVASVE
-244 MDPSAVPAGQER
+244 S
-256 APAAPVAAPGE
+256 PAAAAAE
-267 DRAPAAPE
+267 DRTPDASATPT
-275 GERRAP
+275 GGGTLSR
-281 AGQERALSGDGR
+281 QERALSGDGR
-293 TLDVAVRIRNFGPA
+293 TLDVAVRIRNFGQA
-307 PFRDEVTLRVNGIET
+307 PFRDEVTLRVNGVET
-322 GKRRVDI
+322 GKRRVDV
-329 PPYSDRVEI
+329 PPRSGRVEI
-338 FRQTFGS
+338 FRQTFS
-345 ATNTGEVM
+345 AATNTGEVM
-353 LGEDG
+353 LGDDG

-412 QSPDALAAIDPSE
+412 RSADALAVSDPSE
-425 YDVVV
+425 YDVVI

-487 SPRDRYRLLTDVNY
+487 GPRDRYRLLTDVNY

-543 AAAVAEK
+543 AAAVTEK

-610 LPDDAQ
+610 LPDDAR

-629 SSRSGR
+629 TSRSGR
-635 KLITQTRQP
+635 KLFTQTRHP
-644 GLYRVQSESGRQTFA
+644 GLYRVQSAGGQQTFA

-668 FTRMDTEAFA
+668 FTRMDAEAFA
-678 AAMINPVAV
+678 AAMINPVAT
-687 SPESRE
+687 SPEARE
-693 TESLARFVRDAE
+693 TASRDRLARDAE

-717 FTLIVL
+717 FTLIAL

>member
-49 IVRQQRFRRLLLLL
+49 IVRQQRFRRILLLL
-63 LRMAACALLAVIFAR
+63 LRMAACAILAVIFAR
-78 PFLRDQEETVFAGT
+78 PFLRDQDETVFAGT
-92 QPEAVAI
+92 QPEAVSI

-119 AAEILNDLQTGDQ
+119 AAEILNELQTGDQ
-132 AALLPFAVQARVVR
+132 VALLTFAVQARVVR
-146 ELGSSHAELPV
+146 EIGPNQAELPI
-157 LLDSEVIATF
+157 LLDTQVNATF

-211 KLSPGV
+211 RLSPGV

-238 IPSIAG
+238 IPTVASVE
-244 MDPSAVPAGQER
+244 S
-256 APAAPVAAPGE
+256 PAAEAAE
-267 DRAPAAPE
+267 DRTPDASATPT
-275 GERRAP
+275 GGGTLSR
-281 AGQERALSGDGR
+281 QERALSGDGR
-293 TLDVAVRIRNFGPA
+293 TLDVAVRIRNFGQA
-307 PFRDEVTLRVNGIET
+307 PFRDEVTLRVNGVET
-322 GKRRVDI
+322 GKRRVDV
-329 PPYSDRVEI
+329 PPQSGRVEI
-338 FRQTFGS
+338 FRQTFS
-345 ATNTGEVM
+345 AATNTGEVM
-353 LGEDG
+353 LGDDG

-412 QSPDALAAIDPSE
+412 RSADALAVSDPSE

-441 KDRLTGYVRSGGSLI
+441 KDRLTGYVRTGGSLI

-487 SPRDRYRLLTDVNY
+487 GPRDRYRLLTDVNY

-595 ERGTGLYR
+595 ERGAGLYR

-610 LPDDAQ
+610 LPDDAR

-629 SSRSGR
+629 TSRSGR
-635 KLITQTRQP
+635 KLFTQTRHP
-644 GLYRVQSESGRQTFA
+644 GLYRVRSAGGQQTFA

-668 FTRMDTEAFA
+668 FTRMDAEAFA
-678 AAMINPVAV
+678 AAMINPVAT
-687 SPESRE
+687 SPEARE
-693 TESLARFVRDAE
+693 TASQDRLARDAE

-717 FTLIVL
+717 FTLIAL
-723 VLGETLLANRTH
+723 ALGETLLANRTH

>member
-49 IVRQQRFRRLLLLL
+49 IVRQQRFRRILLLL
-63 LRMAACALLAVIFAR
+63 LRMAACAILAVIFAR
-78 PFLRDQEETVFAGT
+78 PFLRDQDETVFAGT
-92 QPEAVAI
+92 QPEAVSI

-119 AAEILNDLQTGDQ
+119 AAEILNELQTGDQ
-132 AALLPFAVQARVVR
+132 VALLTFAVQARVVR
-146 ELGSSHAELPV
+146 EIGPNQAELPI
-157 LLDSEVIATF
+157 LLDTQVNATF

-211 KLSPGV
+211 RLSPGV

-238 IPSIAG
+238 IPTVASVE
-244 MDPSAVPAGQER
+244 S
-256 APAAPVAAPGE
+256 PAAAAAE
-267 DRAPAAPE
+267 DRTPDASATPT
-275 GERRAP
+275 GGGTLSR
-281 AGQERALSGDGR
+281 QERALSGDGR
-293 TLDVAVRIRNFGPA
+293 TLDVAVRIRNFGQA
-307 PFRDEVTLRVNGIET
+307 PFRDEVTLRVNGVET
-322 GKRRVDI
+322 GKRRVDV
-329 PPYSDRVEI
+329 PPRSGRVEI
-338 FRQTFGS
+338 FRQTFS
-345 ATNTGEVM
+345 AATNTGEVM
-353 LGEDG
+353 LGDDG

-402 RRDPPVVVDV
+402 RRDPRVVVDV
-412 QSPDALAAIDPSE
+412 RSADALAVSDPSE
-425 YDVVV
+425 YDVVI

-487 SPRDRYRLLTDVNY
+487 GPRDRYRLLTDVNY

-543 AAAVAEK
+543 AAVVAEK

-610 LPDDAQ
+610 LPDDAR

-629 SSRSGR
+629 TSRSGR
-635 KLITQTRQP
+635 KLFTQTRHP
-644 GLYRVQSESGRQTFA
+644 GLYRVQSAGGQQTFA

-668 FTRMDTEAFA
+668 FTRMDAEAFA
-678 AAMINPVAV
+678 AAMINPVAT
-687 SPESRE
+687 SPEARE
-693 TESLARFVRDAE
+693 TASQDRLARDAE

-717 FTLIVL
+717 FTLIAL

>member
-49 IVRQQRFRRLLLLL
+49 IVRQQRFRRILLLL
-63 LRMAACALLAVIFAR
+63 LRMAACAILAVIFAR
-78 PFLRDQEETVFAGT
+78 PFLRDQDETVFAGT
-92 QPEAVAI
+92 QPEAVSI

-119 AAEILNDLQTGDQ
+119 AAEILNELQTGDQ
-132 AALLPFAVQARVVR
+132 VALLTFAVQARVVR
-146 ELGSSHAELPV
+146 EIGPNQAELPI
-157 LLDSEVIATF
+157 LLDTQVNATF

-211 KLSPGV
+211 RLSPGV

-238 IPSIAG
+238 IPTVASVE
-244 MDPSAVPAGQER
+244 S
-256 APAAPVAAPGE
+256 PAAAAAE
-267 DRAPAAPE
+267 DRTPDASATPT
-275 GERRAP
+275 GGGTLSR
-281 AGQERALSGDGR
+281 QERALSGDGR
-293 TLDVAVRIRNFGPA
+293 TLDVAVRIRNFGQA
-307 PFRDEVTLRVNGIET
+307 PFRDEVTLRVNGVET
-322 GKRRVDI
+322 GKRRVDV
-329 PPYSDRVEI
+329 PPQSGRVEI
-338 FRQTFGS
+338 FRQTFS
-345 ATNTGEVM
+345 AATNTGEVM
-353 LGEDG
+353 LGDDG

-412 QSPDALAAIDPSE
+412 RSADALAVSDPSE
-425 YDVVV
+425 YDVVI

-487 SPRDRYRLLTDVNY
+487 GPRDRYRLLTDVNY

-595 ERGTGLYR
+595 ERGAGLYR

-610 LPDDAQ
+610 LPDDAR

-629 SSRSGR
+629 TSRSGR
-635 KLITQTRQP
+635 KLFTQTRHP
-644 GLYRVQSESGRQTFA
+644 GLYRVQSAGGQQTFA

-668 FTRMDTEAFA
+668 FTRMDAEAFA
-678 AAMINPVAV
+678 AAMINPVAT
-687 SPESRE
+687 SPEARE
-693 TESLARFVRDAE
+693 TASQDRLVRDAE

-717 FTLIVL
+717 FTLIAL

>member
-49 IVRQQRFRRLLLLL
+49 IVRQQRFRRILLLL

-78 PFLRDQEETVFAGT
+78 PFLRDQDETVFAGT

-99 LVDTSY
+99 LIDTSY

-132 AALLPFAVQARVVR
+132 AALLTFAVQARVVR
-146 ELGSSHAELPV
+146 ELGSSHGELSV
-157 LLDSEVIATF
+157 LLDTEVNATF

-196 SDFQQSGWNPRSGGW
+196 SDFQQTGWNPRSGGW
-211 KLSPGV
+211 KLGPGV

-224 GDAQDDNSAVTGVE
+224 GDAQDDNTAVTGVE
-238 IPSIAG
+238 IPTVASMAS
-244 MDPSAVPAGQER
+244 SAVTSGESSAATVGEGQTPAGE
-256 APAAPVAAPGE
+256 
-267 DRAPAAPE
+267 
-275 GERRAP
+275 
-281 AGQERALSGDGR
+281 ERALSGDGR
-293 TLDVAVRIRNFGPA
+293 TLDVAVRIRNFGQA

-329 PPYSDRVEI
+329 PPHSGRVEI
-338 FRQTFGS
+338 FRRTFGS
-345 ATNTGEVM
+345 ATNSGEVM

-358 LPVDNRFYFTVNA
+358 LPEDNRFYFTVNA

-412 QSPDALAAIDPSE
+412 RSPDALAAADPSE
-425 YDVVV
+425 YDVVI

-441 KDRLTGYVRSGGSLI
+441 KDTLTGYVRSGGSLI

-467 FNSSFGELLPGRIAS
+467 FNSSFGELLPGRIES

-487 SPRDRYRLLTDVNY
+487 SPRERYRLLTDVNY

-557 FLVLSTFDLAWTD
+557 LLVLSTFDLAWTD

-595 ERGTGLYR
+595 ERGAGLYR

-616 HVVLPSGEQVPVE
+616 HVELPTGEKVPVE
-629 SSRSGR
+629 TSRSGR
-635 KLITQTRQP
+635 KLFTQTRQP
-644 GLYRVQSESGRQTFA
+644 GLYRVQSAGGRQTFA

-668 FTRMDTEAFA
+668 FTRMDAEAFA
-678 AAMINPVAV
+678 AALINPVAA

-693 TESLARFVRDAE
+693 SEAQDRLARDAE

-717 FTLIVL
+717 FTLIAL

>member
-1 MDLAFLNLTFL
+1 MDLAFLNLPFL

-78 PFLRDQEETVFAGT
+78 PFLRDQDETVFAGT

-119 AAEILNDLQTGDQ
+119 AAEILNELQTGDQ
-132 AALLPFAVQARVVR
+132 AALLTFAVQARVIR
-146 ELGSSHAELPV
+146 ELGSSHSELHV
-157 LLDSEVIATF
+157 LLDSEVNATF

-211 KLSPGV
+211 KLGPGV

-238 IPSIAG
+238 IPTVAG
-244 MDPSAVPAGQER
+244 VESSAATGVESSAARAGEGRTPAVENRTPAG
-256 APAAPVAAPGE
+256 A
-267 DRAPAAPE
+267 
-275 GERRAP
+275 
-281 AGQERALSGDGR
+281 ERALSANGR
-293 TLDVAVRIRNFGPA
+293 ILDVAVRIRNFGQA

-329 PPYSDRVEI
+329 PPHSGRVEI

-402 RRDPPVVVDV
+402 RRDPPVVVEV
-412 QSPDALAAIDPSE
+412 RSPDALTATDPSE
-425 YDVVV
+425 YDVVI

-487 SPRDRYRLLTDVNY
+487 GPRDRYRLLTDVNY

-595 ERGTGLYR
+595 EQGAGLYR
-603 LAGEAVR
+603 LTGEAVR

-616 HVVLPSGEQVPVE
+616 HVELPSGEQVPVE
-629 SSRSGR
+629 TSRSGR
-635 KLITQTRQP
+635 KLFTQTRQP
-644 GLYRVQSESGRQTFA
+644 GLYRVQSEGGQQTFA

-668 FTRMDTEAFA
+668 FTRMDAEAFA
-678 AAMINPVAV
+678 AALINPVAV

-717 FTLIVL
+717 FTLIAL
-723 VLGETLLANRTH
+723 MLGETLLANRTH

>member
-30 RAGIHVF
+30 RAGVHVF

-49 IVRQQRFRRLLLLL
+49 IVRQQRFRRILLLL

-78 PFLRDQEETVFAGT
+78 PFLPDQEETVFAGA

-99 LVDTSY
+99 LIDTSY

-110 NRIALAKRR
+110 NRLALARRR

-132 AALLPFAVQARVVR
+132 AALLTFSVQARVVR
-146 ELGSSHAELPV
+146 ELGTNHSELPV
-157 LLDSEVIATF
+157 LLDTVVIATF

-184 GSDFDR
+184 GADFDR

-196 SDFQQSGWNPRSGGW
+196 SDFQQTGWNPRSVGW
-211 KLSPGV
+211 KLSPGI

-238 IPSIAG
+238 IPAG
-244 MDPSAVPAGQER
+244 EARP
-256 APAAPVAAPGE
+256 
-267 DRAPAAPE
+267 
-275 GERRAP
+275 
-281 AGQERALSGDGR
+281 LSGDGR
-293 TLDVAVRIRNFGPA
+293 VLDVAVRIRNYGQA

-329 PPYSDRVEI
+329 PPHSGRVEI
-338 FRQTFGS
+338 FRQAFGS

-371 PTPVRVLCLE
+371 PKPVRVLCLE

-412 QSPDALAAIDPSE
+412 RSPDALTAVDPSE
-425 YDVVV
+425 YDVVI

-441 KDRLTGYVRSGGSLI
+441 KEKLTGYVRSGGSLI

-482 LSSPD
+482 LSSPEL
-487 SPRDRYRLLTDVNY
+487 PRDRYRLLTDVNY

-518 TVRFYRTARFE
+518 TVRFHRTARFE
-529 PDSSASVPARFDDG
+529 PDSSATVPARFDDG

-584 IDYLASRGTMH
+584 IDYLAARGTMH
-595 ERGTGLYR
+595 ERGAGLYR

-616 HVVLPSGEQVPVE
+616 HVNLPSGEQVPVE
-629 SSRSGR
+629 TSRTGR
-635 KLITQTRQP
+635 KLFTQTRQP
-644 GLYRVQSESGRQTFA
+644 GLYRVQSAGGRQPFA

-668 FTRMDTEAFA
+668 FTRMDAEAFA
-678 AAMINPVAV
+678 AALINPVAT
-687 SPESRE
+687 SPEARE

-717 FTLIVL
+717 FTLIAL